1 MAKKNAKMELGRAP
15 KPEGP
20 RRSYAFFYGLFA
32 LLLLTNILTGLG
44 LYLAPDINA
53 LFREDNSAQI
63 HAYEQ
68 RITELRLEVDRLHSR
83 QYAQMGDMNLQMHEL
98 VEQQEV
104 LFEQHEYVR
113 ALTDMARQMG
123 IAMDGTAPEDVMT
136 TGALDPAQP
145 PSDIPGIVESLDTMQ
160 QETRMALVALSD
172 AATLSTR
179 EIVSG
184 LQSVG
189 LEPDLDDTTGVGGP
203 FIPAESTAELSI
215 IDEANAVAAALARF
229 NAARNALT
237 SAPVRRPIAGNL
249 SISSNFGSRND
260 PFLNRAAFH
269 AGIDFRAATGTP
281 VLAAASG
288 TVIHAGR
295 NGGYGNMVEV
305 DHGNGIVTR
314 YAHLSAI
321 TVSNGQTVTAGQRVG
336 KAGSTGRSTGPHLH
350 FEVRRNG
357 NAVDPSRFLTAGR
370 NLAKFL

>member
-1 MAKKNAKMELGRAP
+1 MELGRAA
-15 KPEGP
+15 KPEAP
-20 RRSYAFFYGLFA
+20 RSSYAFFFAVFA
-32 LLLLTNILTGLG
+32 LLLLTNILTALG
-44 LYLAPDINA
+44 LYLSPDINA

-113 ALTDMARQMG
+113 ALTDLAREMG
-123 IAMDGTAPEDVMT
+123 ISMDGNAPEDVMT
-136 TGALDPAQP
+136 TGALPDSQI
-145 PSDIPGIVESLDTMQ
+145 PSDIPGIVEALDVMQ

-184 LQSVG
+184 LQSIG
-189 LEPDLDDTTGVGGP
+189 LEPDLGDATGVGGP
-203 FIPAESTAELSI
+203 FIPANGAAELSI
-215 IDEANAVAAALARF
+215 IDEANAVATALARF
-229 NAARNALT
+229 GAARNALI
-237 SAPVRRPIAGNL
+237 SAPIRQPIAGNVG
-249 SISSNFGSRND
+249 ISSGFGSRND

-269 AGIDFRAATGTP
+269 AGIDFRAGTGTP
-281 VLAAASG
+281 ILAAAAG
-288 TVIHAGR
+288 TISHAGR
-295 NGGYGNMVEV
+295 NGGYGNMVEI
-305 DHGNGIVTR
+305 DHGNGVVTR
-314 YAHLSAI
+314 YAHMNAI
-321 TVSNGQTVTAGQRVG
+321 SVSEGQTVSAGQVVG
-336 KAGSTGRSTGPHLH
+336 SSGSTGRSTGPHLH

-357 NAVDPSRFLTAGR
+357 KAVDPSRFLTAGR